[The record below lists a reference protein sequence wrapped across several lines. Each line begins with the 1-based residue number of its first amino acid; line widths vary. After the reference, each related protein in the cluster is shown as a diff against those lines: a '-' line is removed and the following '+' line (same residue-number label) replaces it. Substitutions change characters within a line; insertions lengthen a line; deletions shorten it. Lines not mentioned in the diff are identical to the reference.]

1 MRGLKGDMG
10 DEVEDEEDGGEL
22 GDDGRGERAPGPIGD
37 ADMAA
42 LEKYPAIAIRVA
54 RKAEEGCI

>member
-10 DEVEDEEDGGEL
+10 DEVEDEEDGGEF
-22 GDDGRGERAPGPIGD
+22 GDDGRGERALSPIGD

-42 LEKYPAIAIRVA
+42 LEKVA
-54 RKAEEGCI
+54 CNCY